1 MKRAL
6 PGILLILFMT
16 VISFG
21 CQAMTDEAGAKQSTA
36 YYVAVNGS
44 DKNPGTK
51 QKPFRT
57 LKKAASMAKAGATI
71 YMRGG
76 TYKEK
81 LIVRHSGTKKAPVVF
96 QAYGK
101 EKPVISGAS
110 LKEIKPMAVLSRSI
124 KRATSPSKA

>member
-1 MKRAL
+1 MKRAI

-57 LKKAASMAKAGATI
+57 LKKQQVWRRLGQPFT
-71 YMRGG
+71 
-76 TYKEK
+76 
-81 LIVRHSGTKKAPVVF
+81 
-96 QAYGK
+96 
-101 EKPVISGAS
+101 
-110 LKEIKPMAVLSRSI
+110 
-124 KRATSPSKA
+124 

>member
-1 MKRAL
+1 MKRAIS
-6 PGILLILFMT
+6 GILLILFMT

-21 CQAMTDEAGAKQSTA
+21 CQAMTEEAGAKQGTA
-36 YYVAVNGS
+36 YYVAPNGN

-81 LIVRHSGTKKAPVVF
+81 LIVRHSGTKKAPVIF

-110 LKEIKPMAVLSRSI
+110 LKGN
-124 KRATSPSKA
+124 